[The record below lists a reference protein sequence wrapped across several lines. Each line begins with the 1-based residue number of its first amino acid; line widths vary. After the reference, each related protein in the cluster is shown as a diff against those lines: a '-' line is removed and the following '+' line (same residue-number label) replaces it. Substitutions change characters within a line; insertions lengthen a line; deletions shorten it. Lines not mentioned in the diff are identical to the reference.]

1 MARRRDELAAH
12 REALG
17 FTQESLAQ
25 ELGVEL
31 STVGRW
37 ERGALTPQP
46 WRRPDLA
53 NALKVS
59 LERLDELLTPP
70 STQSETAIG
79 AISAHDAAL
88 PRIAVDSA
96 RPSSARTRLPVGSV
110 DHLDALLAHLR
121 EQWHALVR
129 TDNLLGPRF
138 ALAAV
143 RDQISIIEE
152 LLPVCTGARRT
163 ELVALAATYAE
174 SAAWLHEDAGQ
185 MPAAAF
191 WVGRAMEW
199 AHEAGDELLLAWTL
213 FRRSQHA
220 AADRDP
226 HRTISLARAAGRAG
240 NALPNPM
247 RAAIIQQEAHGYALA
262 GEEVLSQRALDTAHQ
277 WAALD
282 NVGDARG
289 GHGSFCTETYL
300 ELQRA
305 HCWTALG
312 KPQRAI
318 RLYETVLPTLPPVY
332 RRDRGV
338 ACSRF
343 AQAQVNVGQFEAGA
357 DTAIEALAIART
369 SGSVRTEHEVA
380 VVGRRLNDH
389 RYLEPVQQLLLDLAN
404 SPTA

>member
-1 MARRRDELAAH
+1 MATRRAALAAQ

-17 FTQESLAQ
+17 FTQETLAQ
-25 ELGVEL
+25 GLGVEL

-37 ERGALTPQP
+37 ERGTLTPQP

-53 NALKVS
+53 NALRVS
-59 LERLDELLTPP
+59 LEQLDELLNPP
-70 STQSETAIG
+70 ATVTGIVSGRE
-79 AISAHDAAL
+79 AAL
-88 PRIAVDSA
+88 SGLGAGSA
-96 RPSSARTRLPVGSV
+96 RPSNSRTRLPVGSV
-110 DHLDALLAHLR
+110 DHLDELLAHLR
-121 EQWHALVR
+121 DQWHALVR

-152 LLPVCTGARRT
+152 LLPACTGARRT
-163 ELVALAATYAE
+163 EFVTLAATYAE
-174 SAAWLHEDAGQ
+174 SAAWLYEDAGQ
-185 MPAAAF
+185 MPAATF

-199 AHEAGDELLLAWTL
+199 AHEAGDKLLLAWTL

-226 HRTISLARAAGRAG
+226 HRTISLARAAGRSG
-240 NALPNPM
+240 NVLPNPM
-247 RAAIIQQEAHGYALA
+247 RAAIIQQEAQGFALA

-282 NVGDARG
+282 NAGDARG

-305 HCWTALG
+305 HCWTELG
-312 KPQRAI
+312 KPQRAVQ
-318 RLYETVLPTLPPVY
+318 LYELVLPTLPPVY
-332 RRDRGV
+332 RCDRGV

-343 AQAQVNVGQFEAGA
+343 AQAQVNAGQFEASA
-357 DTAIEALAIART
+357 DMAIEALAIARS

-380 VVGRRLNDH
+380 VVGRLLNDH
-389 RYLEPVQQLLLDLAN
+389 RQLEPVQQLLLDLSN